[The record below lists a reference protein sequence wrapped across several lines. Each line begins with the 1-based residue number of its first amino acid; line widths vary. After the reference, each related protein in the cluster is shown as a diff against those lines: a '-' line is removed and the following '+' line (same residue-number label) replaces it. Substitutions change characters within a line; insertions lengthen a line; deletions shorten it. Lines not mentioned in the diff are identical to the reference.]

1 MPGPTPPMMGGRE
14 FLLEQC
20 GQNLQSLLAELEHL
34 RAENAT
40 LRGENADLK
49 AAHPETAE

>member
-1 MPGPTPPMMGGRE
+1 MAIAQQPMSGRE

-20 GQNLQSLLAELEHL
+20 GQNLQSMLAEVEFL

-40 LRGENADLK
+40 LRGEIADLRP
-49 AAHPETAE
+49 ARPEPNE